1 MDNGSGR
8 VIRTSTDFLGYCM
21 SNLKLVI
28 GNKNYST
35 WSLRPWFFLKNL
47 NIDFEEELVFILQD
61 DTDEYLKPYNSNGKV
76 PILIDINNGFQVWDS
91 LAIIETIADKFPEK
105 QGWPKEATARAF
117 ARTVSAEI
125 HSSFFALRDALPM
138 NLRKHFADYPITGD
152 VQLDIDRL
160 TLLWEY
166 CRQYKNNNGTWLFGD
181 FSGADAMFAPVVMRL
196 LGYDVKLTGFAAEYV
211 DFVYNNEYMQKWI
224 DESKNETQIIEEDE
238 V

>member
-1 MDNGSGR
+1 M
-8 VIRTSTDFLGYCM
+8 I
-21 SNLKLVI
+21 LKR
-28 GNKNYST
+28 S
-35 WSLRPWFFLKNL
+35 WF
-47 NIDFEEELVFILQD
+47 FILQD

-166 CRQYKNNNGTWLFGD
+166 CRQHKNNNGVWLFGD

-211 DFVYNNEYMQKWI
+211 DFVYNNEYMQEWI
-224 DESKNETQIIEEDE
+224 NESKKETQIIEEDE